1 MKLFSDWGFTRQ
13 GWRTGEKGEYLT
25 LLQGLLLVGFVVL
38 PVYRWPGLS
47 ADSPW
52 VYTIWAIALLCGMIA
67 AVFFSKGLWDL
78 GRNLTPL
85 PYPKSDGQLVQSGV
99 YSVVRHPLY
108 SGLIF
113 AALAWTLYQ
122 FSLSHA
128 IATTILFIFLNIKA
142 NREEA
147 WLSQKF
153 PEYTEYQGRVKKLI
167 PGAY

>member
-1 MKLFSDWGFTRQ
+1 MF
-13 GWRTGEKGEYLT
+13 
-25 LLQGLLLVGFVVL
+25 
-38 PVYRWPGLS
+38 
-47 ADSPW
+47 
-52 VYTIWAIALLCGMIA
+52 AIPST
-67 AVFFSKGLWDL
+67 AV
-78 GRNLTPL
+78 
-85 PYPKSDGQLVQSGV
+85 
-99 YSVVRHPLY
+99 
-108 SGLIF
+108 LIF

-147 WLSQKF
+147 WLSQKY